1 MIETYK
7 ILTGKEGVDKG
18 TFLFKPQYRTSG
30 RGHDLMLYKE
40 KCRLDVRKFFFSHR
54 VVDEWNKLPLDVIG
68 SETLDQFKARI
79 DRHFLEK
86 GKL

>member
-1 MIETYK
+1 
-7 ILTGKEGVDKG
+7 
-18 TFLFKPQYRTSG
+18 
-30 RGHDLMLYKE
+30 MLYKE

-54 VVDEWNKLPLDVIG
+54 VVDEWNKLPLDVIA

-86 GKL
+86 SKL